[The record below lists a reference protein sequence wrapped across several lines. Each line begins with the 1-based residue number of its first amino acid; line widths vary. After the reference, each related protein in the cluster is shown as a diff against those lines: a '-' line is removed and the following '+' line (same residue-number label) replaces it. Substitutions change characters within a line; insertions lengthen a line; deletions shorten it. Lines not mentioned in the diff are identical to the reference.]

1 MKNAEEREKAYKGAM
16 RICQND
22 CMELISSLLKSTFVR
37 QYLIGCG
44 MNSNDRLAVDD
55 KTLRGQD
62 VAKFLYR
69 GMLSGL
75 AEGLER
81 LDEQDNEYKDL
92 IRKFADTVQGN
103 EEENG

>member
-1 MKNAEEREKAYKGAM
+1 
-16 RICQND
+16 
-22 CMELISSLLKSTFVR
+22 
-37 QYLIGCG
+37 

-69 GMLSGL
+69 GMLKGL
-75 AEGLER
+75 AEGLEK

-92 IRKFADTVQGN
+92 IKQFAGAVQSN